1 MRIRNIILTFLMAI
15 SINFGNER
23 IAVIQSVKGEVRIY
37 SKNKSKPA
45 AVAIIGRSILE
56 NDIIRTSST
65 GECVILYE
73 DRKTYLHLGNQTEIQ
88 FIESLLTRTMNVN
101 YGNVFF
107 YQSEKPI
114 KQLYIFT
121 LASQINIPF
130 GKIWLSSNLSGDDEV
145 YILEDTIQVYNEI
158 SAKGLNVP
166 PNHVSFSTLD
176 GFFEIVKY
184 KIENIPEF
192 FSSIILDISNKL
204 INRTNNPM
212 KKIFNR
218 IYFVFIKYRYK

>member
-73 DRKTYLHLGNQTEIQ
+73 DRKTYLHL
-88 FIESLLTRTMNVN
+88 FIKGIIWVC
-101 YGNVFF
+101 
-107 YQSEKPI
+107 
-114 KQLYIFT
+114 
-121 LASQINIPF
+121 
-130 GKIWLSSNLSGDDEV
+130 GKIINL
-145 YILEDTIQVYNEI
+145 IQVLLFL
-158 SAKGLNVP
+158 KM
-166 PNHVSFSTLD
+166 
-176 GFFEIVKY
+176 K
-184 KIENIPEF
+184 
-192 FSSIILDISNKL
+192 SN
-204 INRTNNPM
+204 
-212 KKIFNR
+212 
-218 IYFVFIKYRYK
+218 